1 MKSWSKFGLKIKIFL
16 KVVGSSLN
24 EAMVK
29 MRQFEYSVVE
39 ELVSNLKKADTKD
52 V

>member
-1 MKSWSKFGLKIKIFL
+1 MKQWI
-16 KVVGSSLN
+16 
-24 EAMVK
+24 K